1 MKTILIVL
9 VSTVLLVASSCQRSR
24 IDTDLLDS
32 AFVSQQYA
40 ALQLEED
47 NDLLF
52 SNTQY
57 LLYNESKKKY
67 RPIGDFMENFRL
79 AIDSIRNELKENSDV
94 ALGQQD
100 QSMEKLSHSLIDF
113 HYSVLNDFEKLL
125 LTHDSILFLRE
136 NRIKA
141 YCNSLAEAVSFIP
154 ETNRALFRKRL
165 TAIERKVALQKVI
178 LDLNILEAQVL
189 YFVADLLGG
198 TSICGFSVYEPVVY
212 KNKDVNQKEGNTL
225 IVIEEY
231 PEPSQSEDIHLTING
246 QNIPVYQGLYITYPD
261 SLLKVHR
268 NTLEFSGIYLNHLT
282 GERNDFLPTDPYVLE
297 IE

>member
-1 MKTILIVL
+1 MRMIVIAL
-9 VSTVLLVASSCQRSR
+9 AGTVFLMASSCQKSR
-24 IDTDLLDS
+24 IDTDLLNS
-32 AFVSQQYA
+32 MLVSQQYA

-57 LLYNESKKKY
+57 LLYSESKKKY

-100 QSMEKLSHSLIDF
+100 QNMEKLSHSLIDF

-125 LTHDSILFLRE
+125 LTNDSILFLRE

-141 YCNSLAEAVSFIP
+141 YCNKLAEAVSFIP
-154 ETNRALFRKRL
+154 ETNRELFGKRL
-165 TAIERKVALQKVI
+165 TAVERKVALQKVI

-212 KNKDVNQKEGNTL
+212 KNKDINQKEGNTL

-246 QNIPVYQGLYITYPD
+246 QNIPVYQGLYIAYPD
-261 SLLKVHR
+261 SLLKIHH
-268 NTLEFSGIYLNHLT
+268 NTLEFSGIYFNHLT
-282 GERNDFLPTDPYVLE
+282 GERNDFLSTDPYILE
-297 IE
+297 VE